1 VTTKTAPAVRLLA
14 AISYARMAA
23 VPVVMALLLLGDENG
38 AYAAAAVIFSLAAAT
53 DFIDGFLARRWDV
66 TTVLGAFLDTTAD
79 KLLVSGALIALV
91 AVDRVSAWIAI
102 VIVGRELVIMG
113 LRALLAAE
121 GTVLRPSVWGKIKVN
136 VQFVAV
142 LFAILRPADPLG
154 PLFLD
159 EWAMLVAA
167 FVTVVSAVEYF
178 ARFSSVLASESR
190 G

>member
-1 VTTKTAPAVRLLA
+1 VVTVPLPTGEDLEVIA
-14 AISYARMAA
+14 AISFTL
-23 VPVVMALLLLGDENG
+23 V
-38 AYAAAAVIFSLAAAT
+38 AAT
-53 DFIDGFLARRWDV
+53 DYFDGYFARRWSL
-66 TTVLGAFLDTTAD
+66 TTTLGSFLDTTAD
-79 KLLVSGALIALV
+79 KLLVTCVLIALV
-91 AVDRVSAWIAI
+91 AVDRVSAWIAL

-121 GTVLRPSVWGKIKVN
+121 GIVLRPSVWGKIKVN
-136 VQFVAV
+136 VQFIAV
-142 LFAILRPADPLG
+142 LFAILRPLDPLG

-178 ARFSSVLASESR
+178 ARFSSVLAPESR